1 MMAVTAGIKGR
12 ASCVVT
18 PDKTAKAVG
27 SGALEVFATPMLAA
41 LVEEA
46 AWTSIQPYLEEG
58 EGSVGT
64 RFETNHSTPTPV
76 GMTVTAETEVTEVD
90 GRRFVFSFTVSDD
103 AGVIGRGTHERFL
116 VQNEK
121 FMQRCQRKL
130 GAK

>member
-1 MMAVTAGIKGR
+1 MAVTAGIKGC

-46 AWTSIQPYLEEG
+46 AWTSIQPYLGEG

-64 RFETNHSTPTPV
+64 RFETTHSTPTPV

-103 AGVIGRGTHERFL
+103 AGLIGRGTHERFL